1 MNFRATGTTAYLIL
15 EGKEREFINRCRK
28 TKSDGKPIP
37 KQIRAKKK
45 TLACSNSPSIGPWS
59 MGKSLEPSNSI
70 KRPVPGDFTKQT
82 KCKVVSSSS
91 SGTLIISRT
100 KNKRPNEVKTKN
112 KKQAKKKRDNGWD
125 ELILTLDCPRC
136 AILWWTS
143 PSSWSSSVI
152 LARSSGVFPWN
163 RSIKDFK
170 GPGAWCYEKQDC
182 FAKPT
187 GMSTL
192 EHHHFSH
199 SSDRAACQVSLADH
213 IIKRDEPIGRSV
225 LFDRACKR
233 PIVPHALLIV
243 CLLVIQRNPY
253 WKEVENAQKKSNQHR
268 QNQVTPLAGDED
280 RDSTW

>member
-112 KKQAKKKRDNGWD
+112 KKQAKKKKRWWMGWID
-125 ELILTLDCPRC
+125 TDSRLPTLCNLMMNFSKFMIFFCDLGSLEWCFPLESIDQRFQRARSLMLWKARLFCKTNRNVNFGTPSFLTLQ
-136 AILWWTS
+136 WQS
-143 PSSWSSSVI
+143 GFSSFFGGPHHQTRRTDRQICIVWQSV
-152 LARSSGVFPWN
+152 
-163 RSIKDFK
+163 
-170 GPGAWCYEKQDC
+170 
-182 FAKPT
+182 
-187 GMSTL
+187 
-192 EHHHFSH
+192 
-199 SSDRAACQVSLADH
+199 
-213 IIKRDEPIGRSV
+213 
-225 LFDRACKR
+225 
-233 PIVPHALLIV
+233 
-243 CLLVIQRNPY
+243 
-253 WKEVENAQKKSNQHR
+253 
-268 QNQVTPLAGDED
+268 
-280 RDSTW
+280 